1 MSMTKRLDALEAEL
15 DRQSGNA
22 NMRVIII
29 NDGETE
35 ADARERCGLTDH
47 KGLVICITAED
58 ATVI

>member
-58 ATVI
+58 ATVL